1 MHAINKYFLWGT
13 ALLTI
18 LIVSGG
24 SAISQNNSPVVT
36 IMIDIN
42 APPSPTSE
50 EKQIAFD
57 SITSLTNG
65 VNPKGLNVTLFPT
78 GDAILSQRLHITFLA
93 NASNYEVAMG
103 GMKKDEKLGL
113 MSPTDQRSNLS
124 RMKQYV
130 QACHICGGKA
140 IAPSGLKPQLFNQ
153 SKDTYQIL
161 NDMGMLYD
169 AGFQAGVVYLPGHK
183 NDVWPYR
190 IDNMNLYAVPVS
202 TYNHSGEQILLS
214 DRVARDEKKLSGSK
228 WYDILAG
235 KFNESIANGGPTV
248 VIFDNDISGRDP
260 AYLDAYLKFINYAL
274 SKQAIFATTSQLIG
288 ISKGGKTSSA
298 PSNGKTSTSG
308 APKSICPDCD
318 TLKNATTINTTGNAT
333 GQNKTVPAD
342 IVVNIKPNFEG

>member
-1 MHAINKYFLWGT
+1 
-13 ALLTI
+13 
-18 LIVSGG
+18 
-24 SAISQNNSPVVT
+24 
-36 IMIDIN
+36 MIDIN

-57 SITSLTNG
+57 SITNLTNG
-65 VNPKGLNVTLFPT
+65 VNPKGLKVTLFPT

-113 MSPTDQRSNLS
+113 MSSSEQRSTLS
-124 RMKQYV
+124 QMKQYV

-169 AGFQAGVVYLPGHK
+169 AGFQAGVVYLPGHQ

-190 IDNMNLYAVPVS
+190 IDNMNLYAVPIS
-202 TYNHSGEQILLS
+202 TYNLSGEPILLS
-214 DRVARDEKKLSGSK
+214 DQVARDEKKLSGSQ
-228 WYDILAG
+228 WYDVLAG
-235 KFNESIANGGPTV
+235 KFNESTANGDPIV

-274 SKQAIFATTSQLIG
+274 SKKAIFATTSELIG
-288 ISKGGKTSSA
+288 ISKGEKTSSA
-298 PSNGKTSTSG
+298 PTNGKTSTS
-308 APKSICPDCD
+308 APKSSCPDCD
-318 TLKNATTINTTGNAT
+318 TLKNATMINTTGNAT
-333 GQNKTVPAD
+333 GQNKTAPAD
-342 IVVNIKPNFEG
+342 IVVNIKQNFEG